1 MSLIQ
6 KMLVVLVISLLI
18 AFIAKTQAQTTTIK
32 AGQLSISDTFTRAT
46 VAGQKNAGGFLS
58 IQNEGATDKLL
69 SATSAASSVV
79 EIHEMKMDGNV
90 MQMRQIK
97 SLDIPSKGKVDLK
110 PGGYHLMFIDLKS
123 PLKAG
128 ENVDVQLTFEKAGKV
143 SVKLPIQEMRPMHG
157 SGSGQGHG
165 PAHGTK

>member
-18 AFIAKTQAQTTTIK
+18 AFIAKTQAQTTAVK

-58 IQNEGATDKLL
+58 IQNEGSADKLL
-69 SATSAASSVV
+69 SATSPVSSTV

-123 PLKAG
+123 QLKAG

-143 SVKLPIQEMRPMHG
+143 NVKLPIQEMRPMHG
-157 SGSGQGHG
+157 GGPGQGHG
-165 PAHGTK
+165 PVRGAK